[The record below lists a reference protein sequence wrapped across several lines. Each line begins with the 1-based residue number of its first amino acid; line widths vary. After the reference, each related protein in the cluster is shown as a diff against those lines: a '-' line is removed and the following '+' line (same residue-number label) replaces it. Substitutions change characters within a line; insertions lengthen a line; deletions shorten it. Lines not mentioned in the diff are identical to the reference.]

1 MKLDMTATPRYS
13 KGSLFT
19 WTVYDYPLKQAI
31 LDNVVKRPLKGVAKG
46 LGETPSDIPNVRYQT
61 YLTACVKRWQ
71 EYRDQLAPLKRK
83 PVLFVMMNSTK
94 DADEVADYLRAKYP
108 AEFSGDRLHVIH
120 TNRIGD
126 VSTREE
132 EGGPIE
138 VRPVVEL
145 KR

>member
-1 MKLDMTATPRYS
+1 MTIPSNRPSWTTWSNARS
-13 KGSLFT
+13 KGLQKS
-19 WTVYDYPLKQAI
+19 WGK
-31 LDNVVKRPLKGVAKG
+31 N
-46 LGETPSDIPNVRYQT
+46 PNVRYQT
-61 YLTACVKRWQ
+61 YLTAGVKRWQ
-71 EYRDQLAPLKRK
+71 EYRNQLAPLKRK
-83 PVLFVMMNSTK
+83 QVLFVMMNSTK

>member
-1 MKLDMTATPRYS
+1 MQLDMTAPPRYS

-31 LDNVVKRPLKGVAKG
+31 LGNVVKRPLKGVAKG
-46 LGETPSDIPNVRYQT
+46 LGD
-61 YLTACVKRWQ
+61 
-71 EYRDQLAPLKRK
+71 
-83 PVLFVMMNSTK
+83 
-94 DADEVADYLRAKYP
+94 
-108 AEFSGDRLHVIH
+108 
-120 TNRIGD
+120 RIGD